1 MLFIFWL
8 LNKANNARY
17 AAKAAIDLIIFNV
30 ILLIAG
36 ELIIAGLTKS
46 WMSPWVAI
54 FGIFWIICSG
64 LALWFLGGWE
74 LDTIIVLK
82 GAETEPG
89 ITLVEAIKF
98 VFSIEAAVVA
108 FAFFLPVWGFWSGVI
123 ILPLLFGAVLVVG
136 NLAKKPMIFLNYL
149 YQLFIITALLVIA
162 IMIISALFYD
172 VRGWDKAM
180 VLKLF
185 RTNPLLL
192 AALLVMA
199 GAAITKKKTL
209 GVICGIMFATWIF
222 LAVCGDGPK
231 ASIPG
236 FGNKYQSVPTGQIVE
251 PGQSVLVEWNG
262 PLHLTPERLLWKEK
276 GAPDTALIP
285 SKTAWPIGDA
295 SRKFENIGPNARRTF
310 ELYIGLRPGTNAG
323 DFKTVPY

>member
-1 MLFIFWL
+1 MALFGL
-8 LNKANNARY
+8 LSAFY
-17 AAKAAIDLIIFNV
+17 SL
-30 ILLIAG
+30 
-36 ELIIAGLTKS
+36 GLTE
-46 WMSPWVAI
+46 AI
-54 FGIFWIICSG
+54 AKYTSEFGVKRDDARIK
-64 LALWFLGGWE
+64 E
-74 LDTIIVLK
+74 IVLWSARALYPVAFVIAAVGFFSADWLGVVYFK
-82 GAETEPG
+82 SDIAP
-89 ITLVEAIKF
+89 TLVRLFAISLVF
-98 VFSIEAAVVA
+98 VPIDV
-108 FAFFLPVWGFWSGVI
+108 L
-123 ILPLLFGAVLVVG
+123 ILGLLQGRQRLAHHALYTATRSFVL
-136 NLAKKPMIFLNYL
+136 L
-149 YQLFIITALLVIA
+149 
-162 IMIISALFYD
+162 
-172 VRGWDKAM
+172 
-180 VLKLF
+180 
-185 RTNPLLL
+185 
-192 AALLVMA
+192 
-199 GAAITKKKTL
+199 
-209 GVICGIMFATWIF
+209 FATWIF